1 VLIDVRLPELAESV
15 VEGEVVRWLVAV
27 GAPLLADQPL
37 LEVMTDKV
45 SVELPTPVVGVL
57 REIVAPEGAVVP
69 VGGLLARVEV
79 VATAA
84 TATTATTP
92 AAPVPLP
99 DPSLFSPPR
108 AAAGAP
114 PLPTVVKRRE
124 LAAPSPQPLRG
135 PFGRVVAT
143 PAARRRARERG
154 IGLTTLVGSG
164 PDGRVRSEDVLTAAA
179 RGAER
184 GAWPPPPPVVTP
196 AGYAAREHRT
206 PLRGVR
212 KRIKEQ
218 MVASHL
224 YTVRTLHV
232 DEVDVSALQA
242 LRGVWQP
249 AAAAQGVKLSPLPF
263 ILKGIAA
270 LLPAYPALRSA
281 LDEGAGEVV
290 VRDYLNFGVAV
301 DTPQGLIVPVVRDVE
316 TKSLLEVARELQ
328 EGAAAARAG
337 TLPLAALQG
346 GSFTVTNI
354 GAIGGLFSFPIIHAP
369 EAAILGVHSIRKRA
383 VVLADDTIAARPMLY
398 LSLSFD
404 HRLVDGA
411 DAARFTRDLI
421 ALLAD
426 PRALPLG

>member
-1 VLIDVRLPELAESV
+1 VLIDVRLPELAESL

-27 GAPLLADQPL
+27 GSPLVADQPL

-57 REIVAPEGAVVP
+57 REIVAAEGAVVA

-79 VATAA
+79 ATPTAA
-84 TATTATTP
+84 GDP
-92 AAPVPLP
+92 GG
-99 DPSLFSPPR
+99 DPSLFKPPR
-108 AAAGAP
+108 NAVGAP
-114 PLPTVVKRRE
+114 PLPTVVKRRG
-124 LAAPSPQPLRG
+124 AA
-135 PFGRVVAT
+135 V
-143 PAARRRARERG
+143 
-154 IGLTTLVGSG
+154 
-164 PDGRVRSEDVLTAAA
+164 A
-179 RGAER
+179 RGGTAMER

-196 AGYAAREHRT
+196 AGYAAREQRS

-218 MVASHL
+218 LVASHL

-242 LRGVWQP
+242 LRAAWLP

-263 ILKGIAA
+263 ILKGLAA

-281 LDEGAGEVV
+281 LDEEAGEVV

-301 DTPQGLIVPVVRDVE
+301 DTEQGLIVPVVRDVDAKPLLRVASE
-316 TKSLLEVARELQ
+316 VQSL
-328 EGAAAARAG
+328 AAAARDG
-337 TLPLAALQG
+337 TLPPEALQA

-369 EAAILGVHSIRKRA
+369 EAAILGVHSIRERA
-383 VVLADDTIAARPMLY
+383 VVLDDGTIAARPMLY
-398 LSLSFD
+398 LSLAFD
-404 HRLVDGA
+404 HRLVDGG

-421 ALLAD
+421 ALLANPD
-426 PRALPLG
+426 DLPLE